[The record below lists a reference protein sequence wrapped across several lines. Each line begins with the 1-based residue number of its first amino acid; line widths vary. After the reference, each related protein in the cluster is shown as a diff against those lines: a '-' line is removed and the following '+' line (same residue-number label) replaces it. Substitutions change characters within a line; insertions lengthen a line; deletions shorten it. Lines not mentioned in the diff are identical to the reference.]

1 MTGHQL
7 SCLLLL
13 GAFFLAPDIVV
24 ADDLSGGQGSA
35 RAESQADAYADCG
48 GAPIQNGHDVQPTPE
63 HDKCLAKEQHI
74 PPLKNIEK
82 TDEVRPAAEDPADVS
97 SAKAERK
104 SEPKP

>member
-1 MTGHQL
+1 MTGRQL

-13 GAFFLAPDIVV
+13 GALFLGPDMVV
-24 ADDLSGGQGSA
+24 ADDLSSGQGSP
-35 RAESQADAYADCG
+35 RAESQAAAYADCG

-63 HDKCLAKEQHI
+63 NDKCLAKEQHI
-74 PPLKNIEK
+74 PPKKNIGK
-82 TDEVRPAAEDPADVS
+82 TDEMRPAAEDPADVS